1 MMPPFRFRGIIAPP
15 LASRA
20 VPAPSGGLRAAILA
34 AVLGGVLLLMPAPL
48 PAATPDGGHVEKPY
62 GLEAVPGSEVKRIVL
77 TEKAARRLDIKTDR
91 INKDPAG
98 RLIAP
103 FDAIFYDLKGV
114 TWVYTSPGPLT
125 FVRHKVVVTSVDGP
139 HAFLA
144 EGPSDG
150 TRVVTLGVSEL
161 YGTER
166 GIGH

>member
-1 MMPPFRFRGIIAPP
+1 MMLPIRFQGIAPS

-20 VPAPSGGLRAAILA
+20 VPASSDAPRTALLA
-34 AVLGGVLLLMPAPL
+34 LVLGGGLLLMPAPL
-48 PAATPDGGHVEKPY
+48 PAATPGGGHVEKPY
-62 GLEAVPGSEVKRIVL
+62 GLEAIPGSEVKRIVL
-77 TEKAARRLDIKTDR
+77 TEKAARRLDIKTGQ
-91 INKDPAG
+91 ISQDPAG

-114 TWVYTSPGPLT
+114 SWVYTSPVPLT
-125 FVRHKVVVTSVDGP
+125 FVRHKVVVTRVDGP
-139 HAFLA
+139 HAFIG
-144 EGPSDG
+144 EGPPDG